1 MTDSPYQ
8 DIFEQFRDQMEGLF
22 SQLDGGEGL
31 SNTLALFEPVGDYA
45 EALGFKPLVAA
56 AGLTG
61 VALLSGVVLAALVT
75 AMIALAAV
83 YFLLTEVFGFELS
96 LTL

>member
-1 MTDSPYQ
+1 MADSPYQ
-8 DIFEQFRDQMEGLF
+8 DIFEQLRDQMEGLF
-22 SQLDGGEGL
+22 SQFDGGEGL

-56 AGLTG
+56 AG
-61 VALLSGVVLAALVT
+61 LSGVVLAALVT